1 MSIPRID
8 MNFADGGLGIIPAG
22 AGGAQAKVGVSLSGT
37 PNTVY
42 PVATDAAAVAAL
54 GGGPLCEATA
64 AITGVAGT
72 TVYAVPCT
80 IVTAGSVS
88 AWTQTGTGA
97 GVVSSTVGPHVQIVA
112 KVSTAG
118 TLGTAAFQFSVNG
131 GAYGTPVVST
141 ASSFPYRVPGTFCT
155 MTFAAGTYVI
165 DTTYT
170 VDTSGTV
177 TKSETAIDTVTQV
190 SSPVDAYR
198 LQVTITLAGA
208 RGTAQFTYSL
218 DDGNVVS
225 PSILTAATYVIP
237 GTGIKLAFTNASYVL
252 GDIYT
257 ATATPPATDNTAIG
271 LAINALTAST
281 YTFECVHVVGAPATS
296 ALTATLATA
305 VDAKMTTAETNQRY
319 IFGVLECPQGEGDST
334 IASAFTGFA
343 STHGRIVIDCGDIEL
358 ISTVTGL
365 TMRRNGAWALCARM
379 AGSKLSEN
387 PGKVLLGALPNVASL
402 FRDEYQ
408 TPALTDA
415 RLVTQRTLL
424 GKIGYFI
431 TDGVTM
437 AQTTSDYATIMNVR
451 VVDRAAQ
458 VAAAGFTDYINADV
472 RVNATTGYIDERDA
486 LKIDTN
492 ITAQLRAALMGNPG
506 TATDEVS
513 DVSAA
518 ISRTDNLLSSP
529 IATATVS
536 IVPKA
541 YLRTITV
548 TIGFRNPVLG

>member
-1 MSIPRID
+1 MTIPRIN
-8 MNFADGGLGIIPAG
+8 MTFADGGLGIIPAG

-37 PNTVY
+37 PNTIY

-54 GGGPLCEATA
+54 GGGPLCEATS

-80 IVTAGSVS
+80 IVTAGSVGS
-88 AWTQTGTGA
+88 WTQTGTGA
-97 GVVSSTVGPHVQIVA
+97 GVVSATCGPHVSIVA

-118 TLGTAAFQFSVNG
+118 TLGTACFQFSVNG
-131 GAYGTPVVST
+131 GAYGAPVTST
-141 ASSFPYRVPGTFCT
+141 ATSFPYRVPGTFCT

-170 VDTSGTV
+170 VDTGGTV

-198 LQVTITLAGA
+198 LQVAITLGGA

-218 DDGNVVS
+218 DDGNVAS
-225 PSILTAATYVIP
+225 SSILTAATYVIP
-237 GTGIKLAFTNASYVL
+237 GTGIKLAFTDAAYVL
-252 GDIYT
+252 GDLYT
-257 ATATPPATDNTAIG
+257 ATATPPSTDNTAIG
-271 LAINALTAST
+271 LAINALTASA
-281 YTFECVHVVGAPATS
+281 YTFECIHAVGAPSS
-296 ALTATLATA
+296 AANTATLATA

-319 IFGVLECPQGEGDST
+319 IFGVLECPQGEGDS
-334 IASAFTGFA
+334 AVAAAFA
-343 STHGRIVIDCGDIEL
+343 SFASSHGRIVVDCGDIEL
-358 ISTVTGL
+358 VSSITGL

-415 RLVTQRTLL
+415 RFVTQRTLL

-437 AQTTSDYATIMNVR
+437 AQSTSDYSTIANVR

-458 VAAAGFTDYINADV
+458 VAAAGYADYLNAEV
-472 RVNATTGYIDERDA
+472 RVSETTGYIDERDA

-492 ITAQLRAALMGNPG
+492 ITSKLKAALMGNPG

-529 IATATVS
+529 IASATVS

-541 YLRTITV
+541 PLRTISV